1 MFSSSLSSLKNT
13 KRHIV
18 KSRRAVRGFNM
29 TRARIVQEEMK
40 EKETVFLSTY
50 VKTKNGSLILLSEGE
65 ELFGTLA
72 VAIPQAQEMIGPS
85 LSSILLGERNTLLAR
100 LLAERL
106 AAKTR
111 KIALVSVNIKTVEE
125 REAGQILMKLTDK
138 ILAKEEPKK

>member
-1 MFSSSLSSLKNT
+1 MLFRFEKSKRYNTFSRSG
-13 KRHIV
+13 V
-18 KSRRAVRGFNM
+18 AYNM

-40 EKETVFLSTY
+40 EKEKSFLSTY
-50 VKTKNGSLILLSEGE
+50 VETKNGCLTLLSEGE

-72 VAIPQAQEMIGPS
+72 VAIPQEERMIGPP

-106 AAKTR
+106 AARTR
-111 KIALVSVNIKTVEE
+111 KIALVSVNIKTIEE

-138 ILAKEEPKK
+138 MLGKEEPKK

>member
-1 MFSSSLSSLKNT
+1 
-13 KRHIV
+13 
-18 KSRRAVRGFNM
+18 M

-40 EKETVFLSTY
+40 EKETSFLTTY
-50 VKTKNGSLILLSEGE
+50 VEAKNGSLILFSEGE
-65 ELFGTLA
+65 ELIGTLA
-72 VAIPQAQEMIGPS
+72 VAIPQKQEMIGPP
-85 LSSILLGERNTLLAR
+85 LSSILLGERNILLAR

-138 ILAKEEPKK
+138 VLGKEETKK

>member
-1 MFSSSLSSLKNT
+1 M
-13 KRHIV
+13 I
-18 KSRRAVRGFNM
+18 
-29 TRARIVQEEMK
+29 RARIVQEEMK
-40 EKETVFLSTY
+40 EKKTVFLSTY
-50 VKTKNGSLILLSEGE
+50 VETRNGSLILLSEGE

-72 VAIPQAQEMIGPS
+72 VAIPQAQEMIGPP

>member
-1 MFSSSLSSLKNT
+1 MS
-13 KRHIV
+13 
-18 KSRRAVRGFNM
+18 
-29 TRARIVQEEMK
+29 RARIVQEEMK
-40 EKETVFLSTY
+40 EKGALFLSTC
-50 VKTKNGSLILLSEGE
+50 VETKNGSLILFSEGE

-72 VAIPQAQEMIGPS
+72 VAIPQAQEMIGPP

-125 REAGQILMKLTDK
+125 REAGQILMKLIDK
-138 ILAKEEPKK
+138 ILAKEETKK

>member
-1 MFSSSLSSLKNT
+1 MI
-13 KRHIV
+13 RV
-18 KSRRAVRGFNM
+18 
-29 TRARIVQEEMK
+29 RIVQEEIK
-40 EKETVFLSTY
+40 EKEVSFLSTY
-50 VKTKNGSLILLSEGE
+50 LETKNGSLTLLSEGE

-72 VAIPQAQEMIGPS
+72 VAIPQVKEMIGPP

-111 KIALVSVNIKTVEE
+111 EIALVSVNIKTVEE

-138 ILAKEEPKK
+138 VLGKEEPKK

>member
-1 MFSSSLSSLKNT
+1 
-13 KRHIV
+13 
-18 KSRRAVRGFNM
+18 M

-40 EKETVFLSTY
+40 EKETSFLSTY
-50 VKTKNGSLILLSEGE
+50 VETKNGSLILLSEGE

-72 VAIPQAQEMIGPS
+72 VAIPQTHGIIGPP

-100 LLAERL
+100 ILAERL

-138 ILAKEEPKK
+138 VLGKEETQK

>member
-1 MFSSSLSSLKNT
+1 M
-13 KRHIV
+13 
-18 KSRRAVRGFNM
+18 RGFNM
-29 TRARIVQEEMK
+29 ARARIVQEEMK
-40 EKETVFLSTY
+40 EKKTVFLSTY
-50 VKTKNGSLILLSEGE
+50 VETRNGSLILLSEGE

-72 VAIPQAQEMIGPS
+72 VAIPQTQEMIGPP

>member
-1 MFSSSLSSLKNT
+1 
-13 KRHIV
+13 
-18 KSRRAVRGFNM
+18 M
-29 TRARIVQEEMK
+29 TRARVVQEKMK
-40 EKETVFLSTY
+40 EKEAFFLSTY
-50 VKTKNGSLILLSEGE
+50 VETRNGSLILLSESE

-72 VAIPQAQEMIGPS
+72 VAIPQAQEMIGPP

-125 REAGQILMKLTDK
+125 RQAGQILMKLTDK
-138 ILAKEEPKK
+138 VLGKEEPKK

>member
-1 MFSSSLSSLKNT
+1 MI
-13 KRHIV
+13 RV
-18 KSRRAVRGFNM
+18 
-29 TRARIVQEEMK
+29 RIVQEEIK
-40 EKETVFLSTY
+40 EKEVSFLSTY
-50 VKTKNGSLILLSEGE
+50 LETKNGSLTLLSEGE

-72 VAIPQAQEMIGPS
+72 VAIPQVKEMIGPP

-106 AAKTR
+106 AAKTG

-138 ILAKEEPKK
+138 VLGKEEPKK

>member
-1 MFSSSLSSLKNT
+1 
-13 KRHIV
+13 
-18 KSRRAVRGFNM
+18 M

-40 EKETVFLSTY
+40 EKETFFLSTY
-50 VKTKNGSLILLSEGE
+50 VETRNGSLTLFSEGE

-72 VAIPQAQEMIGPS
+72 VAIPQAERMVGPP
-85 LSSILLGERNTLLAR
+85 LSSILLGERNVLLAR

-125 REAGQILMKLTDK
+125 REAGQILMKLSDK
-138 ILAKEEPKK
+138 VLGKEETRK

>member
-1 MFSSSLSSLKNT
+1 
-13 KRHIV
+13 
-18 KSRRAVRGFNM
+18 M
-29 TRARIVQEEMK
+29 TRARIVQEEIK
-40 EKETVFLSTY
+40 EKETSFLSTY
-50 VKTKNGSLILLSEGE
+50 VETRNGSLILLSEGE

-72 VAIPQAQEMIGPS
+72 VAIPQAQEMIGPP

-138 ILAKEEPKK
+138 ILAKEESKK

>member
-1 MFSSSLSSLKNT
+1 M
-13 KRHIV
+13 
-18 KSRRAVRGFNM
+18 RGFNM
-29 TRARIVQEEMK
+29 ARARIVQEEMK
-40 EKETVFLSTY
+40 EKKTVFLSTY
-50 VKTKNGSLILLSEGE
+50 VETRNGSLILLSEGE

-72 VAIPQAQEMIGPS
+72 VAIPQAQEMIGPP